1 MIISVIFIYLIT
13 RWNSIVLSKLEFE
26 IVLWYTKFSLICYK
40 NKANNKHR
48 RSKYPAKFMSE
59 FRSLWNINY
68 LFYKTKRSF
77 MSLKLLS
84 PINFARYLAATL
96 IRQATYNFKTWVES
110 SKYYYRTKKSRTYI
124 SSDFGFLQ
132 LIFLCPT
139 YFGLFLASYIFL
151 VSCS

>member
-48 RSKYPAKFMSE
+48 RSKYPAKFMTE
-59 FRSLWNINY
+59 CRSLWNINY

-77 MSLKLLS
+77 MSLKSLS
-84 PINFARYLAATL
+84 PTYFAGYLAATL

-110 SKYYYRTKKSRTYI
+110 SKYYYRKKKSRTYI
-124 SSDFGFLQ
+124 SSDFGFVQ

-139 YFGLFLASYIFL
+139 SFWFILGFIFFF
-151 VSCS
+151 